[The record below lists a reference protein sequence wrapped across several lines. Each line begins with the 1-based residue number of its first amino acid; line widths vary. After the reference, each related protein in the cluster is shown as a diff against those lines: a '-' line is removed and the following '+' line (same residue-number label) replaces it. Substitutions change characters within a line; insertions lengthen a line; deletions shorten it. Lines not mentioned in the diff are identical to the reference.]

1 MDLGTGSGSGA
12 KPSKPNFDVNFGA
25 AEATEY
31 KIRRPMFI
39 MGYLD
44 FYPLFGTNLLSLR
57 AGIGAGVRH
66 PFAADAIG
74 YFNYYTGATVNLI
87 DVLKVTASMSYMD
100 RIFKNQIELAINAR
114 IIELDIGASLQ
125 SANFLKSW
133 QGAGFGAYVN
143 FAMGF

>member
-1 MDLGTGSGSGA
+1 
-12 KPSKPNFDVNFGA
+12 
-25 AEATEY
+25 
-31 KIRRPMFI
+31 

-57 AGIGAGVRH
+57 AGIGVGVRH